1 MHFFWQDA
9 VQFAWPLPILLVRTG
24 EVPRTGDR
32 GGHAPAYTGASGL
45 YPAARFTMH
54 VQSQKKMVISRRATY
69 GPSPFT
75 LEGVMPAVPSDGL
88 LIGRDD
94 ELAALMGYVGEVR
107 GGQGGRAV
115 LIEGEPGIGKS
126 SLVRAAC
133 AEAIG
138 LGCQVF
144 WGAGDELGQTFPLLP
159 FLDGLR
165 VRESIPDKQRETIL
179 ALLRGETAS
188 GRGEGLPA
196 ALTEQLIVLVDELC
210 ATLPAVLVID
220 DLQWADHASVSLWER
235 LARSGRHRPLLLVGM
250 MRPVPQQEDLL
261 ALRAHADLA
270 ARVQLDA
277 LDEDAVVELVTA
289 LA

>member
-1 MHFFWQDA
+1 
-9 VQFAWPLPILLVRTG
+9 
-24 EVPRTGDR
+24 
-32 GGHAPAYTGASGL
+32 
-45 YPAARFTMH
+45 
-54 VQSQKKMVISRRATY
+54 
-69 GPSPFT
+69 
-75 LEGVMPAVPSDGL
+75 MPAVPSDGL

-94 ELAALMGYVGEVR
+94 ELAALMDRVSAVQ
-107 GGQGGRAV
+107 GGQGGQAV

-126 SLVRAAC
+126 ALARAAC

-165 VRESIPDKQRETIL
+165 VRESIPDKQREAIL
-179 ALLRGETAS
+179 ALLRGEIAS
-188 GRGEGLPA
+188 GHGEDLPA
-196 ALTEQLIVLVDELC
+196 TLAEQLLVLVDELC
-210 ATLPAVLVID
+210 ATRPTVLVID

-235 LARSGRHRPLLLVGM
+235 LARSARHRPLLLIGM

-270 ARVQLDA
+270 AHVQLDA
-277 LDEDAVVELVTA
+277 LDDAAVAELVTA
-289 LA
+289 LAGGQPAEDLQGLAAGAAGNPLYLTELVDALARSDGVDRKSVV